1 MTSSF
6 LLCRRFPG
14 GFMIT
19 KEQID
24 RINQLARK
32 SKTPEGL
39 TDAEKA
45 EQQLLRRQYIDAFK
59 ANLKSQLDNI
69 EFVDEDE
76 IKKN

>member
-1 MTSSF
+1 
-6 LLCRRFPG
+6 
-14 GFMIT
+14 MIT

>member
-1 MTSSF
+1 
-6 LLCRRFPG
+6 
-14 GFMIT
+14 MIT

-45 EQQLLRRQYIDAFK
+45 EQRLLRRQYIDAFK
-59 ANLKSQLDNI
+59 ANLKSRLDNI

>member
-6 LLCRRFPG
+6 LLRRRFPG

-76 IKKN
+76 VKKS

>member
-1 MTSSF
+1 MINSF
-6 LLCRRFPG
+6 LLRREFPG

-39 TDAEKA
+39 TEAEKA

-59 ANLKSQLDNI
+59 ANLKWQLDNI
-69 EFVDEDE
+69 EFVDEDNV
-76 IKKN
+76 KKS

>member
-6 LLCRRFPG
+6 LLCRGFPG

-76 IKKN
+76 VKKS

>member
-1 MTSSF
+1 MT
-6 LLCRRFPG
+6 
-14 GFMIT
+14 T

>member
-1 MTSSF
+1 
-6 LLCRRFPG
+6 
-14 GFMIT
+14 MIT

-45 EQQLLRRQYIDAFK
+45 EQQLLRRQYICLLYTSDA
-59 ANLKSQLDNI
+59 AD
-69 EFVDEDE
+69 D
-76 IKKN
+76 

>member
-1 MTSSF
+1 MSSSF
-6 LLCRRFPG
+6 LLCRGFPG

-76 IKKN
+76 VKKS

>member
-1 MTSSF
+1 M
-6 LLCRRFPG
+6 
-14 GFMIT
+14 T

>member
-1 MTSSF
+1 
-6 LLCRRFPG
+6 
-14 GFMIT
+14 MIT

-39 TDAEKA
+39 TEAEKA

-59 ANLKSQLDNI
+59 ANLKWQLDNI
-69 EFVDEDE
+69 EFVDEDNV
-76 IKKN
+76 KKS

>member
-1 MTSSF
+1 
-6 LLCRRFPG
+6 
-14 GFMIT
+14 MIT

-76 IKKN
+76 VKKS

>member
-1 MTSSF
+1 
-6 LLCRRFPG
+6 
-14 GFMIT
+14 MIT

-69 EFVDEDE
+69 EFVDEDGV
-76 IKKN
+76 KKS